1 MSGEFNRNT
10 ASGANTLADPLGQF
24 NVVTIAGGDV
34 RSRLR
39 NTDHRLAGHQ
49 FLARDAEVEIPL
61 HVNSRHA
68 GVAATVEPCCRPQGA
83 TGLFGDFRCTFWGIE
98 TETCL
103 EFLVAAS
110 QSLQLADA
118 VFDLD
123 GLLRIAA
130 AAGAAVAGLFGA
142 GHGAMM
148 HVMIELNLF
157 ARLKK

>member
-1 MSGEFNRNT
+1 MSGEFNRDT
-10 ASGANTLADPLGQF
+10 ASSANTLADPLGQF

-49 FLARDAEVEIPL
+49 FFTRYAEVEIPL
-61 HVNSRHA
+61 HVNGRHA
-68 GVAATVEPCCRPQGA
+68 GIAATVEPRCRPQGA
-83 TGLFGDFRCTFWGIE
+83 TGLFGDFRCIFCGIE
-98 TETCL
+98 TEASL
-103 EFLVAAS
+103 EFLIAS
-110 QSLQLADA
+110 SESLELTDA

-123 GLLRIAA
+123 GLLRIA

-142 GHGAMM
+142 GHGSMM
-148 HVMIELNLF
+148 LLVFELNLF